1 MKVYATSTWLAAC
14 LLLSL
19 AFFPAHAHGAGAPDD
34 TRAKA
39 NLLSKPE
46 GEAKASMETMQIPS
60 HGSPMNALV
69 YVAAGAGPHPV
80 VILLHG
86 FPGNERNLDLAQ
98 DMRRAGWDVL
108 YFNYRGSWGSPGS
121 FSFSHG
127 IEDAAAAIAYLRQ
140 PENAKRLRLD
150 PSRIV
155 LVGHS
160 MGGFMTV
167 QAASTDPAIKAI
179 AMISAADMGDMFGQM
194 QAQGSRA
201 DAVKKVG
208 AELAA
213 EGMAPLSGC
222 TPEGLAQELADH
234 ASAWAFRSN
243 VKAIKD
249 RPAFVIT
256 SDDGLAPAV
265 DAFAAALRQAGDA
278 QVTTLH
284 LPTDHAYSD
293 QRTELSRA
301 LLQWLATVES
311 SKGVVN

>member
-1 MKVYATSTWLAAC
+1 MKIHATFTSFAAC
-14 LLLSL
+14 LMLCL
-19 AFFPAHAHGAGAPDD
+19 AVSPAYAHGDEPAG
-34 TRAKA
+34 
-39 NLLSKPE
+39 LLSKPE
-46 GEAKASMETMQIPS
+46 GEAKASMESMQIPS
-60 HGSPMNALV
+60 HGSLMNALV
-69 YVAAGAGPHPV
+69 YVAAGTGPHPV

-108 YFNYRGSWGSPGS
+108 YFNYRGSWGTPGD

-127 IEDAAAAIAYLRQ
+127 IEDVAAAITYLRQ

-150 PSRIV
+150 SSRIV

-160 MGGFMTV
+160 MGGFMAV
-167 QAASTDPAIKAI
+167 QAASADPAVKGI
-179 AMISAADMGDMFGQM
+179 AMISAADMAGTFGQM

-201 DAVKKVG
+201 DAVKDMG
-208 AELAA
+208 AALAK

-222 TPEGLAQELADH
+222 TPEGLATDLADH
-234 ASAWAFRSN
+234 ATAWAFRSM
-243 VKAIKD
+243 VGALKD

-256 SDDGLAPAV
+256 SDDGLAPA
-265 DAFAAALRQAGDA
+265 DNAFAAALRKAGDK

-284 LPTDHAYSD
+284 LPTDHSYSD

-301 LLQWLATVES
+301 VLQWLATF
-311 SKGVVN
+311 K